1 MLSSETYLKI
11 QRHYKLVRLLKF
23 CKPSTFVACNFG
35 CVPPNPSAYAGDVNQ
50 GNAGDCDLMPYVHA
64 GAYEA
69 PIHPNQN
76 HVYVDG
82 VRHESEYVDDV
93 IPCDDVGEHDVR
105 LPPLKSIACI

>member
-1 MLSSETYLKI
+1 
-11 QRHYKLVRLLKF
+11 
-23 CKPSTFVACNFG
+23 
-35 CVPPNPSAYAGDVNQ
+35 
-50 GNAGDCDLMPYVHA
+50 MPYVHA

-105 LPPLKSIACI
+105 LNEAIHR